1 MAGMSKLP
9 AVYRHGFVLAS
20 SMALS
25 YWVTVKWLHER
36 SKQLL
41 AKDINSSMKSH
52 LAKKDRNV
60 AVDKNFFRKL
70 IILLKILVPK
80 VFCGESLFLVLV
92 AASLVARTYADV
104 WMIKNSTSVESAI
117 IGRSSVLFKECLG
130 RFAYAM
136 PWIALVNNALKY
148 TLEELKLR
156 FRKRLSLYLYDQ
168 YLKGYTYYQIN
179 TLDSR
184 ISNIDQL
191 LTQDVEKFCTSVAD
205 LYTNI
210 SKPFLDIIIYARKLS
225 GSIGPSGPS
234 LLVLYL
240 VCSGLVLTRL
250 RRPIGH
256 MTVAEQQFEG
266 EFRYVNS
273 RLITNCEEIA
283 FYNGSRR
290 EKMIIRDGFERLI
303 KHLRSLII
311 FRLVMGCIDSVVAK
325 YVSTCVGYYVVSRP
339 FLDPMNTR
347 YANSTYNEILE
358 DYYSSGRMLMRLA
371 EAVGRLVLAGRE
383 LTKLAGF
390 TTRVTD
396 LIGVLSDVNQGNY
409 VRTGINNTTIDKKND
424 EECIR
429 TQDGIIKFE
438 NVKLM
443 TPNGD
448 VLIENLNFTVRS
460 GQNVIVV
467 GPNGCGKSSLFRTIG
482 ELWPLA
488 SGILTKPGSGHLF
501 YIPQKPYMTI
511 GTLRDQIIYP
521 DSHGDMRRKGIKDDN
536 LNELLDKVQLT
547 YLVQR
552 EGGFDGVQDWMDVLS
567 GGEKQRIAMAR
578 LFYHKPQFAILDECT
593 SAVSV
598 DVEGFMYEYC
608 RTAGITLFT
617 VSHRKSL
624 WKYHEYC
631 LYMDGRGSYSFKPI
645 DEHTS
650 EFGS

>member
-9 AVYRHGFVLAS
+9 AVYRHGLVLAS
-20 SMALS
+20 SMAMS
-25 YWVTVKWLHER
+25 YWITMKWLRER
-36 SKQLL
+36 SKKL
-41 AKDINSSMKSH
+41 AEKNVNSSMKSH
-52 LAKKDRNV
+52 LAKRDQNV
-60 AVDKNFFRKL
+60 AVDKKFFRNL
-70 IILLKILVPK
+70 IRLLKILVPNP
-80 VFCGESLFLVLV
+80 FSSESLFLVLV
-92 AASLVARTYADV
+92 AMSLIARTYADV
-104 WMIKNSTSVESAI
+104 WMINNSTSIESAI
-117 IGRSSVLFKECLG
+117 IGRSATLFKENVA

-136 PWIALVNNALKY
+136 PLIAFVNNGLKY

-168 YLKGYTYYQIN
+168 YLKGFTYYQVN

-184 ISNIDQL
+184 IANIDQL
-191 LTQDVEKFCTSVAD
+191 LAQDVEKFCTSVAD
-205 LYTNI
+205 LYSNV
-210 SKPFLDIIIYARKLS
+210 SKPILDIIIYARKLT
-225 GSIGPSGPS
+225 GSIGASGPS
-234 LLVLYL
+234 LLVFYL
-240 VCSGLVLTRL
+240 ICSGLVLTRL
-250 RRPIGH
+250 RRPIGR
-256 MTVAEQQFEG
+256 MTVTEQQYEG

-283 FYNGSRR
+283 FYNGNRK
-290 EKMIIRDGFERLI
+290 EKLIIRDAFERLV

-339 FLDPMNTR
+339 FLDPKNSR
-347 YANSTYNEILE
+347 HANSSYNEILQ
-358 DYYSSGRMLMRLA
+358 DYYSSGRMLMKLA

-383 LTKLAGF
+383 MTKLAGF

-396 LIGVLSDVNQGNY
+396 LIGVLSDVNRGHC
-409 VRTGINNTTIDKKND
+409 VRSGINHTTVAQRLDHGH
-424 EECIR
+424 IR
-429 TQDGIIKFE
+429 TQDGIIKFD

-482 ELWPLA
+482 ELWPVA
-488 SGILTKPGSGHLF
+488 SGTLTKPGSGHLF

-521 DSHGDMRRKGIKDDN
+521 DSHDEMRRKGIKDEQLRD
-536 LNELLDKVQLT
+536 LLDKVQLT
-547 YLVQR
+547 YLIQR
-552 EGGFDGVQDWMDVLS
+552 EGGFDGVQDWIDVLS
-567 GGEKQRIAMAR
+567 GGEKQRIAMSR

-608 RTAGITLFT
+608 RTVGITLFT

-631 LYMDGRGSYSFKPI
+631 LSMDGRGKYTFQPI
-645 DEHTS
+645 DEHST

>member
-1 MAGMSKLP
+1 M
-9 AVYRHGFVLAS
+9 
-20 SMALS
+20 
-25 YWVTVKWLHER
+25 
-36 SKQLL
+36 
-41 AKDINSSMKSH
+41 NH

-60 AVDKNFFRKL
+60 AVDKKFFRKL
-70 IILLKILVPK
+70 ILLLKILVPK
-80 VFCGESLFLVLV
+80 VFCGESFFLVLV

-117 IGRSSVLFKECLG
+117 IGRSATLFKECLG

-136 PWIALVNNALKY
+136 PLIAFVNNALKY
-148 TLEELKLR
+148 TLDELKLR

-225 GSIGPSGPS
+225 GSIGPTGPS

-311 FRLVMGCIDSVVAK
+311 FRFVMGCIDSVVAK

-347 YANSTYNEILE
+347 HTNSTYNEVLE

-409 VRTGINNTTIDKKND
+409 VRTGINNTTIEKKND
-424 EECIR
+424 EERIR

-521 DSHGDMRRKGIKDDN
+521 DSQGDMRRKGIKDEN